1 MEYHTQI
8 KLINNNA
15 IDMLCGKLRLPIGVD
30 NTVANLREEVLLVI
44 LSTLSLRDYSKVVHY
59 YYSMLIVTVDT
70 CKSIFDCVHTDQKHV
85 KSRGEII

>member
-30 NTVANLREEVLLVI
+30 NTVAILREEVGLLVI
-44 LSTLSLRDYSKVVHY
+44 FSF
-59 YYSMLIVTVDT
+59 LIVA
-70 CKSIFDCVHTDQKHV
+70 C
-85 KSRGEII
+85 

>member
-30 NTVANLREEVLLVI
+30 NTVAI
-44 LSTLSLRDYSKVVHY
+44 L
-59 YYSMLIVTVDT
+59 
-70 CKSIFDCVHTDQKHV
+70 
-85 KSRGEII
+85 RGEVCTLGHFVIPDSWMLALALAS